1 MYLLFYDS
9 CVLNVIHLVFFF
21 YYQGT
26 VRERHLMDIQENR
39 NKTVLAQDVFASAIQ
54 ALKEKAIDDMERNGT
69 PASEEEIRWV
79 LTVPAI
85 WPDDAKLFMRE
96 SASQVKY

>member
-1 MYLLFYDS
+1 
-9 CVLNVIHLVFFF
+9 
-21 YYQGT
+21 
-26 VRERHLMDIQENR
+26 MDIQENR